1 MGGSRWELRAAGA
14 VGGSYGAGGHGG
26 GEHLGGPEVRD
37 GAVVLEEG
45 EVARPCKLRRREI
58 GPAAAGE

>member
-1 MGGSRWELRAAGA
+1 MNPRGGGGRAGMGGSRWELRAAGA

-37 GAVVLEEG
+37 GAVVL
-45 EVARPCKLRRREI
+45 K
-58 GPAAAGE
+58 